1 MSGRKEILN
10 QIRHLI
16 VSDCHKKLNYRVI
29 AQKYY
34 VSKSAVEKIYK
45 KYLLHNTV
53 ENLRGRE
60 YKRCIII

>member
-1 MSGRKEILN
+1 MSERKEILN

-16 VSDCHKKLNYRVI
+16 VSDCQKKLNYRVI

-34 VSKSAVEKIYK
+34 VSKSAIEKIYK

-53 ENLRGRE
+53 ENLRGRGCNH
-60 YKRCIII
+60 YIII